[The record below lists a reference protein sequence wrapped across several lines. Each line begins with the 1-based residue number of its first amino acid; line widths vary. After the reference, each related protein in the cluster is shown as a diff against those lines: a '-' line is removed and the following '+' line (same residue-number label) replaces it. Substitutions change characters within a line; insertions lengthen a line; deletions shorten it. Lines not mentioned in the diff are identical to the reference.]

1 MAERYSGQRMK
12 LGLARSGTRTGP
24 CVETE
29 SRHGPSPMVNWSSS
43 YTRAAASL
51 EPNVPLVTPEKTSE
65 IAAASMPNNITQASH
80 RASAAQAAHGAPAA
94 ARPRWPSTAAR
105 SCSAIATFSRTRI
118 GHQLHCPDVEVAG
131 SSLHHPP
138 MGADLR
144 ALAHQAR

>member
-12 LGLARSGTRTGP
+12 VCLGRSGTRTGP

-65 IAAASMPNNITQASH
+65 MAAASMPNNVTQASH
-80 RASAAQAAHGAPAA
+80 SESAA
-94 ARPRWPSTAAR
+94 ARPRRPSTAAR
-105 SCSAIATFSRTRI
+105 NCSAIATFSRTGV
-118 GHQLHCPDVEVAG
+118 GHQLHCPDVEVAA
-131 SSLHHPP
+131 SYLHHPP

-144 ALAHQAR
+144 VFAHQAR